1 MEVFNGNFDK
11 VDIEDLTPGLKKR
24 ILESSDLITYDL
36 NRHIADKKVHISAV
50 DRNNW
55 DSKAPNDSPNFTGVP
70 QHQHLLRVMLVK
82 NWQQQTL

>member
-36 NRHIADKKVHISAV
+36 NRHIADKKMHISAV

-55 DSKAPNDSPNFTGVP
+55 DSKAPNDFYQLQRYASFYLQYDYLN
-70 QHQHLLRVMLVK
+70 HM
-82 NWQQQTL
+82 